1 MARTPTHLL
10 AASALLAAF
19 SFPAAARPCGYDF
32 SPVTALVQSS
42 LAPLQLPGAVLVIER
57 GGRVLYEQ
65 AFGAYSL
72 ATTLPTASSV
82 KWISAAVV
90 MSVVD
95 SGQLSLDSTTGQV
108 LGWAGEKGTITLR
121 QLFSHTSGFRDA
133 PCLSQTSITLA
144 ECVDQI
150 YQFETLAFPPGSGFY
165 YGGAGMQVAGRMCEV
180 ATGQSWTSLFN
191 ARVRSP
197 LGMTA
202 TAFTPIGTPNPRV
215 AGGAQT
221 RALEYISML
230 RMFLNGGTINGAR
243 VLSQASVDAMLR
255 DQTAGAPL
263 VYAPPSL
270 NAFLGY
276 GVGNWLWRVN
286 PLGYPV
292 DFSSPG
298 AFGVSPWIDTER
310 DTACIFMVAD
320 SLQNVDG
327 LVDTL
332 QPLIRGVIDA
342 GTLGGDTDFDGD
354 VDFDDLNTVLG
365 EFGRSGGGLTGDLT
379 RDGLVAF
386 PDLSRVLSGYGSS
399 CR

>member
-1 MARTPTHLL
+1 MARTPTFLF
-10 AASALLAAF
+10 AASVPLAAF
-19 SFPAAARPCGYDF
+19 SFPGAARPCGYDF

-42 LAPLQLPGAVLVIER
+42 LAPLQLPGAILVIER
-57 GGRVLYEQ
+57 GGRVLYQQ
-65 AFGAYSL
+65 AFGSYTMT
-72 ATTLPTASSV
+72 TTLPTASSV

-95 SGQLSLDSTTGQV
+95 SGQLSLDSTTAQV
-108 LGWAGEKGTITLR
+108 LGWAGQKGTITLR

-133 PCLSQTSITLA
+133 PCLSQSTVTLA

-150 YQFETLAFPPGSGFY
+150 YQFETLAFPPGTGFF

-180 ATGQSWTSLFN
+180 ATGQSWSSLFN
-191 ARVRSP
+191 ARVRAP

-202 TAFTPIGTPNPRV
+202 TAYTPIGTPNPRV

-221 RALEYISML
+221 RALEYIGML
-230 RMFLNGGTINGAR
+230 RMYLNGGTLNGMR
-243 VLSQASVDAMLR
+243 VLSEASVLAMLR
-255 DQTAGAPL
+255 DQTGGAPP
-263 VYAPPSL
+263 VSTPPTI
-270 NAFLGY
+270 NAYQGY

-286 PLGYPV
+286 PLGFAV

-298 AFGVSPWIDTER
+298 AFGASPWIDTER
-310 DTACIFMVAD
+310 DTACIFLVAD

-342 GTLGGDTDFDGD
+342 GTLTGDTDFDGD

-365 EFGRSGGGLTGDLT
+365 QFGQTGGGLSGDLT
-379 RDGLVAF
+379 RDGAVGF
-386 PDLSRVLSGYGSS
+386 PDLNRVLSGYGSF